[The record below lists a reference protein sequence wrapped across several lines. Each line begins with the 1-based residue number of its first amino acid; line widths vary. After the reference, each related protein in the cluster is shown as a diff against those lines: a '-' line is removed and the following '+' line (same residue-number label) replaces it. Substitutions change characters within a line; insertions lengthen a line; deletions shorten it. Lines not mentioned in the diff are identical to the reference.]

1 MKRTAHLLQT
11 LRANAHSIAALLS
24 MGAGLYMTLAGAACG
39 DHNLIIALLLFLTGI
54 CLLVWGFG
62 QSDKAMAADEPFVRW
77 IEEELER
84 EDTTIND

>member
-24 MGAGLYMTLAGAACG
+24 MGAGLYMTLAGAAWG
-39 DHNLIIALLLFLTGI
+39 DHNLIIALLLFLPGI
-54 CLLVWGFG
+54 CLLAWGFG
-62 QSDKAMAADEPFVRW
+62 QSDKVRW